1 VSTPDAIRRTVLV
14 VDDDEAVRQ
23 VAAVILGELGFQVFE
38 ASNAE
43 DALVIL
49 RAPNPVQLLLT
60 DLAMPGVGGVEL
72 AHLAR
77 RLRPDL
83 KVLYTSAYVRMSE
96 SSPALRYGPLIE
108 KPWML
113 EQLKAVIEKLLQPD
127 AEPT

>member
-1 VSTPDAIRRTVLV
+1 VGTQDELRRTVLV

-23 VAAVILGELGFQVFE
+23 VAAAILGELGFHVFE

-43 DALVIL
+43 DALSIL
-49 RAPNPVQLLLT
+49 RGPIRIQLLLT
-60 DLAMPGVGGVEL
+60 DLAMPGVGGIEL

-83 KVLYTSAYVRMSE
+83 KVLYTSAYVRMTE
-96 SSPALRYGPLIE
+96 SNPALRYGPLIE

-113 EQLKAVIEKLLQPD
+113 EQLKAVIEKLLGPD
-127 AEPT
+127 AEPN